1 MIERTC
7 QVAGGLY
14 EAKTGSSNGHS
25 RARSLDDRNG
35 TPLAGAAAGAVRLY
49 GALFPLQLVARQL
62 STVPP
67 PDCAALRSN
76 RAGDRIHLLGHSLGG
91 LVIARMLEQGDL
103 ANQGRIV
110 LLGSPQQGSALAS
123 SLECCRAGRFILGPL
138 AVEGIVRNR
147 PAALA
152 GRELLVVAGT
162 LSFGFARFFGV
173 AVPND
178 GTVAAVETQVPGA
191 SRLLVRASHMGMLFS
206 KTAAAAICKFLSH
219 KWHDVLE
226 L

>member
-1 MIERTC
+1 MEQKSAAATVIL
-7 QVAGGLY
+7 VHGLWM
-14 EAKTGSSNGHS
+14 TGVELRWLGRQLEQCGFTVRYFRYSSWSGT
-25 RARSLDDRNG
+25 LDR
-35 TPLAGAAAGAVRLY
+35 AAAG
-49 GALFPLQLVARQL
+49 
-62 STVPP
+62 
-67 PDCAALRSN
+67 LR
-76 RAGDRIHLLGHSLGG
+76 RFAEQQGRGRIHLLGHSLGG

-123 SLECCRAGRFILGPL
+123 SLERCRVGRFILGPL
-138 AVEGIVRNR
+138 GVEGIVRNR

-162 LSFGFARFFGV
+162 LSIGFARFFGV

-191 SRLLVRASHMGMLFS
+191 SRIQVRASHMGMLFS
-206 KTAAAAICKFLSH
+206 RSAAAAVCEFLQS
-219 KWHDVLE
+219 
-226 L
+226 

>member
-1 MIERTC
+1 MELRWLGRQLEQCGFT
-7 QVAGGLY
+7 VRY
-14 EAKTGSSNGHS
+14 FRYSSWSG
-25 RARSLDDRNG
+25 SLDR
-35 TPLAGAAAGAVRLY
+35 AAAG
-49 GALFPLQLVARQL
+49 
-62 STVPP
+62 
-67 PDCAALRSN
+67 LR
-76 RAGDRIHLLGHSLGG
+76 RFAEQQGGGRIHLLGHSLGG

-123 SLECCRAGRFILGPL
+123 SLERCRAGRFILGPL

-191 SRLLVRASHMGMLFS
+191 SRIQMRASHMGMLFS
-206 KTAAAAICKFLSH
+206 KTAAAAICKFLS
-219 KWHDVLE
+219 E
-226 L
+226 